1 MFIDGTEA
9 NVEQTTQSLDNATMV
24 AETTTTVSGDATS
37 NQTVTSAVEEQTTTE
52 DQKTAVKICQ
62 QNGERFVVDRCI
74 VDC

>member
-9 NVEQTTQSLDNATMV
+9 NVELTTQSLDNATMV
-24 AETTTTVSGDATS
+24 AETTTTMSGDATS
-37 NQTVTSAVEEQTTTE
+37 NQTVTPAVEEQTTTE
-52 DQKTAVKICQ
+52 DQKIAVKICQ